1 MINTSIEKDSNSEK
15 FFSNTSNLDYF
26 DLSAYLIN
34 KIKIA
39 GVTNISCLG
48 EDTYSNPERFFSH
61 RYETNNKKAIT
72 GRMMNIIGLFK

>member
-48 EDTYSNPERFFSH
+48 EDTYSNPDRFFSH

>member
-1 MINTSIEKDSNSEK
+1 MFESEEYESIVDTGTTVTIEPKTDSPQRVDPRE
-15 FFSNTSNLDYF
+15 
-26 DLSAYLIN
+26 
-34 KIKIA
+34 KIKIS
-39 GVTNISCLG
+39 GVSNICCLG